1 MEGSPEHLDVEVDGV
16 AALISFGPAPITFFY
31 DETGEVG
38 HQKVASS
45 GLDEEVSTFFQQRG
59 EIGFSGLA
67 DLLTSPRWDRFL
79 CVRGVGHSLSS
90 SGVG

>member
-16 AALISFGPAPITFFY
+16 AALISFGPAPITFFH

-38 HQKVASS
+38 HQTVASS
-45 GLDEEVSTFFQQRG
+45 GLDEEMATFFQQRG
-59 EIGFSGLA
+59 EIGFSGVA
-67 DLLTSPRWDRFL
+67 DLFTGPRRHRFL
-79 CVRGVGHSLSS
+79 FVRGVGHSLSS